1 MCNPAL
7 SSVDDTVD
15 QGKDSR
21 PQTEQSERS
30 VSRQSGRSSVELD
43 SAPALDYT
51 NLEQSGADDDEADA
65 QLSDHEVDQ
74 FLQSL
79 KDTGKVATP
88 YVLLYLRDSETFYF
102 GG

>member
-7 SSVDDTVD
+7 SSADDTVD

-30 VSRQSGRSSVELD
+30 VSRQSGRLSVELD
-43 SAPALDYT
+43 TSPALDYA

-79 KDTGKVATP
+79 KETGKVVTP
-88 YVLLYLRDSETFYF
+88 CVLLYLHDSESFYF